1 MFDDIPLLVSIAAL
15 AATVFLALTLYA
27 WRAEI
32 WFAWRSALR
41 ASRTPPWRLSRG
53 IGLTVGLGLALGA
66 GLLLGGCGTIGV
78 GQPITPSKPIAVV
91 IAGSGYGFDVAYHEL
106 ATDTL
111 SASPAVQRALKPILA
126 QLLTCP
132 TGVTAYRACTG
143 YVAAAGLAVDAADQA
158 TLTQQLYMVSQLIGQ
173 AQAIL
178 HPGAKVAPP
187 TVASL
192 AAPAAVSK

>member
-32 WFAWRSALR
+32 WFAWRSVLR

-78 GQPITPSKPIAVV
+78 GQPTFPGLFGRGLIEAQMP
-91 IAGSGYGFDVAYHEL
+91 
-106 ATDTL
+106 
-111 SASPAVQRALKPILA
+111 ASSSSRGRQAFPGLFGRGLIEAPYMSDRASDSRNSFPGLFGRGLIEAHVNKEA
-126 QLLTCP
+126 QMT
-132 TGVTAYRACTG
+132 TANLFPRP
-143 YVAAAGLAVDAADQA
+143 LR
-158 TLTQQLYMVSQLIGQ
+158 
-173 AQAIL
+173 
-178 HPGAKVAPP
+178 PGPH
-187 TVASL
+187 
-192 AAPAAVSK
+192 